1 MAMEGKGQE
10 QSFLSF
16 LWSNMQFEKL
26 DIHTNKMEI
35 LYKPVQI
42 CNINSIISQSFKIW
56 SQSQVLKGFFVVR
69 LV

>member
-26 DIHTNKMEI
+26 DIHTNKM
-35 LYKPVQI
+35 
-42 CNINSIISQSFKIW
+42 
-56 SQSQVLKGFFVVR
+56 
-69 LV
+69 